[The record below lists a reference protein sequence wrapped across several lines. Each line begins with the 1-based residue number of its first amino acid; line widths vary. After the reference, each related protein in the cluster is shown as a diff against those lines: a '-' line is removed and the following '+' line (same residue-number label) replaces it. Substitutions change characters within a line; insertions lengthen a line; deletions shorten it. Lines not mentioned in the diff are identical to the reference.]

1 MGTGPGAPPV
11 PVEPVGLVVSA
22 LGARARPVGDL
33 VPLIAGPAQGG
44 IGHLVLGGLVV
55 VLGHRQ
61 LAAADLPPHP
71 GALLDDQG
79 VGAHVVRT
87 DPGHRIQRTL
97 PVLQRLPRR
106 PVDEV
111 QGGAQA
117 RPPCPVHHA
126 GHPGGLVGALQDL
139 QHVGYGRLHPEGD
152 PGEATFREGRQPRL
166 VHGVRIGLR
175 GHLRVR
181 CEAEALAHQLQH
193 GRQVAGGQHGGC
205 SPTHEDGLGRAHGQ
219 ARRVHG
225 AACSSQLAGERAHEV
240 LGRGS
245 LPHGQVRIGVEVAVA
260 TAHPAVGHVQVH
272 RERALAPVRRGRGH
286 PLRQLPDSQGL
297 AHRLGR
303 AHSVPP

>member
-1 MGTGPGAPPV
+1 M
-11 PVEPVGLVVSA
+11 SA

-61 LAAADLPPHP
+61 LSATDLSPHP

-106 PVDEV
+106 PVNEV

-139 QHVGYGRLHPEGD
+139 QHVGHGRLHPEGD
-152 PGEATFREGRQPRL
+152 PGEAASRQGHQVRL
-166 VHGVRIGLR
+166 VHGVRVGLG
-175 GHLRVR
+175 GHLRIR
-181 CEAEALAHQLQH
+181 CKAEALAYEVQHAHQV
-193 GRQVAGGQHGGC
+193 GGGQHGGG
-205 SPTHEDGLGRAHGQ
+205 SPAHEDGLGRTHRQ
-219 ARRVHG
+219 ARSVHG
-225 AACSSQLAGERAHEV
+225 TADVAKLAGKSSQEV
-240 LGRGS
+240 LYRGT
-245 LPHGQVRIGVEVAVA
+245 LPHGQVRVGVEVAVA

-272 RERALAPVRRGRGH
+272 RERARTPIRRGRGH
-286 PLRQLPDSQGL
+286 LSGQLTHSRQGL